1 MCWWQ
6 GKVAAQAGDLAEARA
21 LFMEAIASEADCV
34 EAIYNLG
41 LVSKALG
48 NLEDAL
54 TAFKKLNSV
63 LTGDAAAM
71 FQVLLHLLHKVVANI
86 CRSSKCLRMLPT
98 NGGVSEPACYA
109 AHARHMF
116 YVCCLLHQ

>member
-1 MCWWQ
+1 MSCLQ

-71 FQVLLHLLHKVVANI
+71 FQVLHLLHQFAEVA
-86 CRSSKCLRMLPT
+86 
-98 NGGVSEPACYA
+98 GAYACCQQIT
-109 AHARHMF
+109 H
-116 YVCCLLHQ
+116 